1 MLDIFTSPAIGIFDK
16 FFMLLAFFIPAFA
29 LISIIIIVVA
39 SIKQMRFNPK
49 CQVCNKFLPDVLS
62 QGKQTWYLCKIH
74 LLPKFSELFLKNTF
88 NVVMVEFTSDS
99 FKNGDITYSY
109 YPISEFKDYIFADT
123 QQVLKQLLDSIK
135 SQNCAKCGS
144 RAYILFVNKDD
155 AVWRKEGYRSGPYEY
170 IIPSAEY
177 LTKGRYLCN
186 EHALDQAK
194 HSLQTYS
201 KPIIID
207 GGVWLPYKEDGF
219 LTAAE
224 V

>member
-1 MLDIFTSPAIGIFDK
+1 MLDIFTSLSVDIFDK
-16 FFMLLAFFIPAFA
+16 LMMLLAFFIPVFV

-49 CQVCNKFLPDVLS
+49 CQFCNKSQPDVLS
-62 QGKQTWYLCKIH
+62 QGKQRWYLCKTH

-88 NVVMVEFTSDS
+88 NAVVVEFTSDR

-123 QQVLKQLLDSIK
+123 QQVLKEFLESIK
-135 SQNCAKCGS
+135 SHKCAKCGS

-155 AVWRKEGYRSGPYEY
+155 AVWRKEGYRSGSYEY
-170 IIPSAEY
+170 IIPSIEY

-194 HSLQTYS
+194 HALQTYS

-219 LTAAE
+219 QTAAE